1 MSHTLKSTPNAPR
14 VLWKSVRQWI
24 SEKAEGRVGQCL
36 LYLLVDQPTDR
47 ERIKQAL
54 CSSAPGEYRIR
65 EFSDPTS
72 MLEALEDQVPD
83 ALVLSLALSNGGG
96 LAVLRQL
103 AHLGGRPPCPVVA
116 LSEVGDDRLV
126 AAALRAGAHD
136 VVARD
141 RMCGP
146 TIGRAI
152 GFACD
157 SFRVQMEL
165 EERRRELEAMNR
177 ELREKRVLLQSTLGS
192 VTIET
197 RRPRGANNLSTL
209 AARVARA
216 SLLS

>member
-1 MSHTLKSTPNAPR
+1 
-14 VLWKSVRQWI
+14 
-24 SEKAEGRVGQCL
+24 
-36 LYLLVDQPTDR
+36 
-47 ERIKQAL
+47 
-54 CSSAPGEYRIR
+54 
-65 EFSDPTS
+65 
-72 MLEALEDQVPD
+72 
-83 ALVLSLALSNGGG
+83 
-96 LAVLRQL
+96 
-103 AHLGGRPPCPVVA
+103 
-116 LSEVGDDRLV
+116 
-126 AAALRAGAHD
+126 
-136 VVARD
+136 
-141 RMCGP
+141 MCGP

-152 GFACD
+152 GFVCD